1 MSSFQGIAEEHYKRL
16 DVQRE
21 ILDFCRDRWVAV
33 HCTDAG
39 GNLIFRR
46 YFKGKPITLEA
57 LKDFSILFKGLGNVR
72 SIYATANKYHKIK
85 SREDVYA
92 LSNVHLCT
100 PTWDVDGEF
109 SNWRETIA
117 VTRQLISIIEK
128 EGVQK
133 SVYAKWSGNGCHIHI
148 SEEAFSE
155 NSLCK
160 AHPLDLAYAT
170 VEYVKLKF
178 TSEKSDTL
186 KMENTVIENRMD
198 PGRVFTVPLS
208 LHRTLNAVCICMKPN
223 ELDSFSPEWT
233 QPSRF
238 KHNPNW
244 REAEKGEA
252 DELALK
258 AYQNIGGYPLKRPI
272 NRRKAKRLDQ
282 QISEWLKKE

>member
-1 MSSFQGIAEEHYKRL
+1 MSSFQNIAEEHYKRL
-16 DVQRE
+16 DVKRE

-33 HCTDAG
+33 HCKDAE

-46 YFKGKPITLEA
+46 YFKGKPITFEA
-57 LKDFSILFKGLGNVR
+57 LKDFSRLFKWLENIR
-72 SIYATANKYHKIK
+72 SVYATANKYYKIK
-85 SREDVYA
+85 SREDVST

-100 PTWDVDGEF
+100 PTWDVDGEI
-109 SNWRETIA
+109 SKWRETIA
-117 VTRQLISIIEK
+117 VTRQLISLIER

-148 SEEAFSE
+148 NEEAFSE
-155 NSLCK
+155 NSLSK

-178 TSEKSDTL
+178 TSEISNTL
-186 KMENTVIENRMD
+186 KVENTVVENRMD
-198 PGRVFTVPLS
+198 PGRVFTSPLS

-233 QPSRF
+233 QPFRF
-238 KHNPNW
+238 RHNPSW
-244 REAEKGEA
+244 REARRGEA

-258 AYQNIGGYPLKRPI
+258 AYQNIGGYPLKRPT
-272 NRRKAKRLDQ
+272 RTRKTKRLDQ
-282 QISEWLKKE
+282 QISEWLKKG